1 MSYSILIADQ
11 IDKKAQQMLVAAGF
25 NVTAPEEPTPEEV
38 VALLPKFDVLVVR
51 SRTKVTKEMIAV
63 GKSLKVIGRA
73 GVGVDTIDAA
83 EAERRGVKVINAPGS
98 NSRSVAEHTIGL
110 MFALAR
116 MVPQADASM
125 KRGKWEKKLFKGIEL
140 EGKTL
145 GIIGFGHVGKIVAQM
160 AQVIGMKIVIWSRSS
175 SSSSNNEYTVNDDL
189 YELLAHADFISVHVP
204 KTKETEYLINAQ
216 AFEAM
221 KDGVY
226 LVNTARGGIVNEQ
239 DLLHALESG
248 KVAGAA
254 LDVFEHEPT
263 PDPFLIAHSK
273 VIATPHIAAHTR
285 EAQQHAGVMIAEQII
300 EWAQQS
306 S

>member
-1 MSYSILIADQ
+1 MSYSVLIADP

-25 NVTAPEEPTPEEV
+25 NVTASGEPTPEEV
-38 VALLPKFDVLVVR
+38 MKLLPEFDVLIVR

-63 GKSLKVIGRA
+63 GKNLKVIGRA
-73 GVGVDTIDAA
+73 GVGVDTIDMA
-83 EAERRGVKVINAPGS
+83 EAEKKGIKVINAPGS

-116 MVPQADASM
+116 QIAQADASM
-125 KRGKWEKKLFKGIEL
+125 KRGLWEKKLYKGIEL

-145 GIIGFGHVGKIVAQM
+145 GIIGFGHVGKIVAQL
-160 AQVIGMKIVIWSRSS
+160 AQAIGMKVAIWSRSC

-189 YELLAHADFISVHVP
+189 HELLAHADFISVHVP

-226 LVNTARGGIVNEQ
+226 LVHTARGGIVHEQ

-263 PDPFLIAHSK
+263 PDPSLVSHAN
-273 VIATPHIAAHTR
+273 VIATPHIAANTQ
-285 EAQQHAGVMIAEQII
+285 EAQQRAGVMVAEQII
-300 EWAQQS
+300 HWAHS
-306 S
+306 L